1 MHEYLKIQETHL
13 SNGVLPWEVIADEDG
28 EVTVPSSL
36 LKMKRVVGF
45 QKDADVQQVDLWWSE
60 AYADP
65 SKAVGMYVVTE
76 TTDGKMQHGM
86 SQVTSAEIV
95 DYPQP
100 LPVER

>member
-1 MHEYLKIQETHL
+1 MHQYLKIQETNH
-13 SNGVLPWEVIADEDG
+13 SNGVLPWAINADEEG
-28 EVTVPSSL
+28 TVAVPSSL
-36 LKMKRVVGF
+36 LKMARVVGF
-45 QKDADVQQVDLWWSE
+45 QKDIDVQQIDLWFAD

-86 SQVTSAEIV
+86 SPVASAEIAE
-95 DYPQP
+95 YPQP